1 VGLSLSFTLI
11 NCLSFTPRPSLRIS
25 AQLCN
30 DPGLCNTHQ
39 SWQKVCVCVRERTF
53 RAHVFQQRASSA
65 AVLWETNKELLLCV
79 WWDSVMRGETGALCV
94 CVCFLGTLLIGW
106 WATAAVG
113 TDCWLAICHQEKCVW
128 LLSWVLS
135 SLRRGEKM
143 VGGKEWMRKR
153 ETHKHADVAR
163 HNGWNSRLDIG
174 PLFTW
179 LVWEE
184 TGIFGVCEIL
194 ESYLQCT
201 YYLTVFENYIDA
213 VSI

>member
-1 VGLSLSFTLI
+1 MI
-11 NCLSFTPRPSLRIS
+11 PAC
-25 AQLCN
+25 A
-30 DPGLCNTHQ
+30 THTRADRR
-39 SWQKVCVCVRERTF
+39 CVCVWERGRSGHMCFSRGPLPQLYCGKQTKSYYC
-53 RAHVFQQRASSA
+53 VCGEI
-65 AVLWETNKELLLCV
+65 VLWGV
-79 WWDSVMRGETGALCV
+79 RRGLRV

-174 PLFTW
+174 PLFAW

-194 ESYLQCT
+194 ELCLQCT
-201 YYLTVFENYIDA
+201 YHLTVFENYIDA
-213 VSI
+213 VII